1 MDVLGS
7 YLVDVLGDLVD
18 VLGKV
23 SRNKPDYWAI
33 WWMFWEKVPR
43 NKHDYWVIWW
53 MFWGNCLVKD
63 PFIMVFRFRGIK
75 MLAIKADLP
84 VPVSF
89 KLIIPVDIKAHA

>member
-1 MDVLGS
+1 MGLFGGCFGTIWWM
-7 YLVDVLGDLVD
+7 L
-18 VLGKV
+18 
-23 SRNKPDYWAI
+23 WEAI
-33 WWMFWEKVPR
+33 WWMFWE
-43 NKHDYWVIWW
+43 IWW

-63 PFIMVFRFRGIK
+63 PFIMDFRFRGIK

>member
-1 MDVLGS
+1 MDALGS

-23 SRNKPDYWAI
+23 PRNKPDCWA
-33 WWMFWEKVPR
+33 
-43 NKHDYWVIWW
+43 IWW